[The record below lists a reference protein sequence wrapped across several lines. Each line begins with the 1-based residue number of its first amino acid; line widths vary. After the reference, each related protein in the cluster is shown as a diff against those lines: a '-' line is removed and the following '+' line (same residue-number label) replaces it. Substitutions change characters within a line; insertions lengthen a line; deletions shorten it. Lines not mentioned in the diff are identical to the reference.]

1 VRTVLAE
8 DFDIVG
14 SVNNGRDVVAE
25 VHRLDPDVL
34 VIDISM
40 PIVDG
45 LQAAS
50 QLQSGNCRTKIVFL
64 TVHEDQDFVVAALF
78 LGASGYVTKSHLS
91 SDLATAIR
99 EALQGS
105 TFVSQLTPR

>member
-1 VRTVLAE
+1 MRTVLAG

-34 VIDISM
+34 VIDISI

-50 QLQSGNCRTKIVFL
+50 QPHSGDCRTKIVFL
-64 TVHEDQDFVVAALF
+64 TVHEDQDFVAPRCPRGRIFCLLSV
-78 LGASGYVTKSHLS
+78 VTVPTDPL
-91 SDLATAIR
+91 R
-99 EALQGS
+99 
-105 TFVSQLTPR
+105 